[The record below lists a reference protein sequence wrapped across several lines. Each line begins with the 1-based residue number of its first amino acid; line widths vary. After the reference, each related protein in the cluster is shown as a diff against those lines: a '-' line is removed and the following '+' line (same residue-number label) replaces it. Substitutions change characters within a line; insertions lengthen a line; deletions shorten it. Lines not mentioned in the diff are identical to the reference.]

1 MNVTG
6 IIMECN
12 PFHEGHAYLLQ
23 EARRQTDAD
32 YIVVAMSG
40 DFVQR
45 GEPAVFDKYVRA
57 EQILRAGA
65 DLVLELPVYAACGS
79 AEYFALGGLSLLE
92 KLGVVTSLCFGS
104 ESADTGHL
112 IRCAQ
117 ILSLLENDQ
126 DNDDRADNIKKDIS
140 PVFDRSDPA
149 VSAAAYRETLQ
160 RGLKAGLPFPA
171 ARAAA
176 IPSYP
181 SAPND
186 LLAVEYCRALLGLNS
201 GISPLALA
209 RIEVPSASERRK
221 KLLCERMSGS
231 RHPADPCACPPSPDG
246 ITPRHDVFSLGPD
259 VFPLGPDDFSGE
271 LLYALRMQADQ
282 LEEFADVSPDL
293 ADRIRNLLPRYRSF
307 SQFCDLVKTR
317 NLTRTRVSRCLTHIL
332 LQMKQSGL
340 DALRSKDMALYARP
354 LALNRSAAPLFSSIR
369 RNASIPFLPKLSEAA
384 ALLPPGDFHFLQEE
398 IRAEDLYS
406 LTLAGVMH
414 AARYQSD
421 WNASAGGSSP
431 SPVPSALSRRIF
443 VLGR

>member
-65 DLVLELPVYAACGS
+65 DLVLELPLYAACGS

-92 KLGVVTSLCFGS
+92 KLGVVSSLCFGS

-149 VSAAAYRETLQ
+149 VSAAA
-160 RGLKAGLPFPA
+160 
-171 ARAAA
+171 
-176 IPSYP
+176 S
-181 SAPND
+181 
-186 LLAVEYCRALLGLNS
+186 
-201 GISPLALA
+201 
-209 RIEVPSASERRK
+209 
-221 KLLCERMSGS
+221 
-231 RHPADPCACPPSPDG
+231 
-246 ITPRHDVFSLGPD
+246 
-259 VFPLGPDDFSGE
+259 
-271 LLYALRMQADQ
+271 
-282 LEEFADVSPDL
+282 
-293 ADRIRNLLPRYRSF
+293 
-307 SQFCDLVKTR
+307 
-317 NLTRTRVSRCLTHIL
+317 
-332 LQMKQSGL
+332 
-340 DALRSKDMALYARP
+340 
-354 LALNRSAAPLFSSIR
+354 
-369 RNASIPFLPKLSEAA
+369 
-384 ALLPPGDFHFLQEE
+384 
-398 IRAEDLYS
+398 
-406 LTLAGVMH
+406 
-414 AARYQSD
+414 
-421 WNASAGGSSP
+421 
-431 SPVPSALSRRIF
+431 
-443 VLGR
+443 